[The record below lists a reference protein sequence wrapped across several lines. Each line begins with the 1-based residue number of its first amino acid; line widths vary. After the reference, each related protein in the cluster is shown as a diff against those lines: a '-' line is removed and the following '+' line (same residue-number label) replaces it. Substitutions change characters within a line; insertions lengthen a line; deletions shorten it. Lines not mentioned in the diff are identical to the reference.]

1 MAFVENK
8 ADGLWDEAFAFLDG
22 HPAGWALLEEAA
34 LAEFGRPSAWHYDRH
49 EFLGRLAGHGG
60 PRSLA
65 LARSLWRVAPESFA
79 PESVVGF
86 AERGAFEFERELRAW
101 LDDPDARVEELL
113 YAACF
118 LHERGETDADW
129 VLFEAAARTPT
140 TPMEFEWGWLAATVL
155 RRSGEDG
162 PWTLIEDGLE
172 GTVEGALEAGDLGMA
187 SGLVLAWDFYDELED
202 AAELRIGTLGFRR
215 RAHAAL
221 RSPVLQSRS
230 EIREALERRR

>member
-1 MAFVENK
+1 
-8 ADGLWDEAFAFLDG
+8 
-22 HPAGWALLEEAA
+22 
-34 LAEFGRPSAWHYDRH
+34 
-49 EFLGRLAGHGG
+49 
-60 PRSLA
+60 
-65 LARSLWRVAPESFA
+65 
-79 PESVVGF
+79 
-86 AERGAFEFERELRAW
+86 
-101 LDDPDARVEELL
+101 
-113 YAACF
+113 
-118 LHERGETDADW
+118 
-129 VLFEAAARTPT
+129 
-140 TPMEFEWGWLAATVL
+140 MEFEWGWLAATVL